1 MNWKFWEK
9 SGKET
14 VLVRNLEALTDKIAE
29 QLNEKHDENGEE
41 TRLGTYPDLLARVE
55 RMELRQDQQHEEVK
69 AMLARANTRNA
80 RAKRVMD
87 KREEELDDPDYTPEP
102 PVQEVLDRTH
112 KVDEGTTLAGVQ
124 ALIRKSGMNPL

>member
-1 MNWKFWEK
+1 
-9 SGKET
+9 
-14 VLVRNLEALTDKIAE
+14 
-29 QLNEKHDENGEE
+29 
-41 TRLGTYPDLLARVE
+41 
-55 RMELRQDQQHEEVK
+55 MELRQDQQHDEVK